1 MPGKNN
7 LAYLASSSAT
17 TEKCFI
23 TLTPDVNVIKLFFR
37 VIRVTNGSFLMILI
51 GSALVVE
58 LLNDLHGSAWIMD
71 LHHRQSYSHISRI
84 LKLVQLHESMEENQL

>member
-17 TEKCFI
+17 KEEKCFI
-23 TLTPDVNVIKLFFR
+23 TLTPGVNVIKLFFS

-51 GSALVVE
+51 CSVLVVE
-58 LLNDLHGSAWIMD
+58 LLNDLHGHALD
-71 LHHRQSYSHISRI
+71 KVAFI
-84 LKLVQLHESMEENQL
+84 LIELSN